1 MPTQVGG
8 MEIIMNTPNKL
19 TVLRMV
25 LVPFFMAFLMQ
36 NAAWCRTVALA
47 IFVIASITD
56 AIDGHLARSRNQ
68 ITTFGKFMDPIA
80 DKMLTT
86 AAFVVL
92 LSLGRMS
99 PWALMII
106 LVREFIVSGIRLL
119 AAAKGTVIAASMSGK
134 IKTVSQM
141 VAIIAAIALLNPFFE
156 AGAAKI
162 ITEVLIWISTAA
174 TALSGAEYVIKN
186 INLLKE

>member
-1 MPTQVGG
+1 
-8 MEIIMNTPNKL
+8 MNTPNKL
-19 TVLRMV
+19 TVLRMI

-36 NAAWCRTVALA
+36 ENTLCRTIALV
-47 IFVIASITD
+47 IFIIASITD

-86 AAFVVL
+86 SAFVVL

-99 PWALMII
+99 SWALMII
-106 LVREFIVSGIRLL
+106 LVREFTVSGIRLL

-156 AGAAKI
+156 ESSAKI
-162 ITEVLIWISTAA
+162 ITDILIWISTIAA
-174 TALSGAEYVIKN
+174 AVSGIEYVAKN
-186 INLLKE
+186 RGLLKE

>member
-1 MPTQVGG
+1 

-36 NAAWCRTVALA
+36 DSEWCRTTALA

-141 VAIIAAIALLNPFFE
+141 VAIIAATALLNPFFE

>member
-1 MPTQVGG
+1 
-8 MEIIMNTPNKL
+8 
-19 TVLRMV
+19 
-25 LVPFFMAFLMQ
+25 
-36 NAAWCRTVALA
+36 
-47 IFVIASITD
+47 
-56 AIDGHLARSRNQ
+56 
-68 ITTFGKFMDPIA
+68 MDPIA

-141 VAIIAAIALLNPFFE
+141 VAIIAATALLNPFFE

>member
-1 MPTQVGG
+1 
-8 MEIIMNTPNKL
+8 MNTPNKL
-19 TVLRMV
+19 TVLRMI
-25 LVPFFMAFLMQ
+25 LVPFFMAFLIPD
-36 NAAWCRTVALA
+36 NVYCRITALI
-47 IFVIASITD
+47 IFLIASVTD

-86 AAFVVL
+86 SAFVVL

-99 PWALMII
+99 PWALIII
-106 LVREFIVSGIRLL
+106 LVREFVVSGIRLL

-141 VAIIAAIALLNPFFE
+141 TAIIAAIILLHPFFE
-156 AGAAKI
+156 TVSAGI
-162 ITEVLIWISTAA
+162 ITDVLIWISTVA
-174 TALSGAEYVIKN
+174 TAVSGAEYVIKN
-186 INLLKE
+186 RSLLNE

>member
-1 MPTQVGG
+1 

>member
-1 MPTQVGG
+1 
-8 MEIIMNTPNKL
+8 MNTPNKL
-19 TVLRMV
+19 TVLRMI
-25 LVPFFMAFLMQ
+25 LVPFFMAFLMRE
-36 NAAWCRTVALA
+36 NTLCRTIALV
-47 IFVIASITD
+47 IFIIASITD
-56 AIDGHLARSRNQ
+56 AIDGYLARSRNQ

-86 AAFVVL
+86 SAFVVL

-99 PWALMII
+99 SWALMII
-106 LVREFIVSGIRLL
+106 LVREFTVSGIRLL

-156 AGAAKI
+156 ESSAKI
-162 ITEVLIWISTAA
+162 ITDILIWISTIAA
-174 TALSGAEYVIKN
+174 AVSGIEYVAKN
-186 INLLKE
+186 RGLLKE